1 MNFLAAWFPLPL
13 ALVAHV
19 VLLLL
24 LAGCA
29 KPAWRALR
37 SHGAAA
43 AAAAL
48 LLAVLWGLHAEL
60 SSGQLAGLTY
70 HLLGI
75 SLITLMLGAP
85 AALWLG
91 TLMLLP
97 YTWLLHGSANLNIIS
112 LNALV
117 LLLPPIIINV
127 LIRCVGRKLPP
138 NIFIY
143 IFVNGFLAAAAG
155 MLATG
160 ALLSGLLQAASVYPA
175 EVLWHSAFP
184 VFFLLSWGEA
194 FLSGLFAAIFVAL
207 APQLLATYDDAHYL
221 QPRHQIWKS

>member
-13 ALVAHV
+13 ALAAHA

-43 AAAAL
+43 AAAVFV
-48 LLAVLWGLHAEL
+48 LAVLWGLHAEL
-60 SSGQLAGLTY
+60 GSGQLAGLTY

-97 YTWLLHGSANLNIIS
+97 YTWLLHGAANLNIIS

-117 LLLPPIIINV
+117 LLLPPIGINM
-127 LIRCVGRKLPP
+127 LIRCAGRKLPP

-143 IFVNGFLAAAAG
+143 IFINGFMAAAVG

-194 FLSGLFAAIFVAL
+194 FLSGLFAAVFVAL
-207 APQLLATYDDAHYL
+207 APQLLATYDDAYYL
-221 QPRHQIWKS
+221 QPRNKIWKS